1 MALSENLYIHY
12 PAHFRRYFYV
22 AMKTINH
29 NKNRQLPRAKKT
41 QNASRKRPP
50 DGRFPGMIDG
60 NLQHLLINSD
70 QKDRGPEFRRPR
82 FASGYLIESRGD

>member
-50 DGRFPGMIDG
+50 DGRFPGMIRG

-70 QKDRGPEFRRPR
+70 QKDRGPEFLRPPVR
-82 FASGYLIESRGD
+82 ERLFNRNPQ

>member
-22 AMKTINH
+22 ATKTINH

-50 DGRFPGMIDG
+50 DGRFPGMIG
-60 NLQHLLINSD
+60 RNLQHLLINSD

-82 FASGYLIESRGD
+82 FASGYLIESRSD

>member
-60 NLQHLLINSD
+60 NLQHLHINSD
-70 QKDRGPEFRRPR
+70 QKDGGRNFGAP
-82 FASGYLIESRGD
+82 GSRAVI